1 MDRLLG
7 GSRFKCWMVAVM
19 LVGMVCAAGPAVAE
33 ESREAQL
40 AAKLYADMSAIA
52 DAAEAFRKTN
62 GIVPR
67 NTDELIAAGLI
78 DSVPLLGDDL
88 GGGSYFIQTAYADMD
103 GQGELDAAIFSGEY
117 IPEAV
122 CVEFNARYAQA
133 PINESGSVFDYQ
145 AAGEKFPG
153 EVYGRD
159 QKVYAIKWKT
169 SDTVCELNWVI
180 DYN

>member
-1 MDRLLG
+1 MDRLRGRACL
-7 GSRFKCWMVAVM
+7 KNWTVAVWFGM
-19 LVGMVCAAGPAVAE
+19 MVCFAGPVAAE

-40 AAKLYADMSAIA
+40 AAKLYADMSVIA
-52 DAAEAFRKTN
+52 DAIEAFRKSN
-62 GIVPR
+62 GEAPR

-78 DSVPLLGDDL
+78 ASVPLLGDEL
-88 GGGSYFIQTAYADMD
+88 GGGSYTIQPNYADMD

-133 PINESGSVFDYQ
+133 PINQSGVVFDYQ

-153 EVYGRD
+153 AVHGRD

-169 SDTVCELNWVI
+169 ADTICEINWVI
-180 DYN
+180 DYK